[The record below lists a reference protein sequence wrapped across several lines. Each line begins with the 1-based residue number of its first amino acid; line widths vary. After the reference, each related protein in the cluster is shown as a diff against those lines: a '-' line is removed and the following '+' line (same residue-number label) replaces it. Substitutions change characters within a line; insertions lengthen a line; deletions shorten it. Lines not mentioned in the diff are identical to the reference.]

1 MFFKVIILFSLML
14 VQFGNA
20 YCQEHNSSYQRII
33 QKNKIGKTYVDRSKT
48 DTVWRTYLG
57 VLFDTIDNSN
67 YHVISEFAK
76 IRAASTWH
84 GQSNVFLLNKQGEI
98 IWTILIGMP
107 DELPI
112 KLKANSFYFKEGDRL
127 VNARYGLVS
136 KQLFCVHTARCYE
149 VIRND

>member
-1 MFFKVIILFSLML
+1 ML

-48 DTVWRTYLG
+48 DTVWRIYLG
-57 VLFDTIDNSN
+57 VLFDTTDNSN

-76 IRAASTWH
+76 IRAGSTWH

-112 KLKANSFYFKEGDRL
+112 KLEANSFYFKEGDK
-127 VNARYGLVS
+127 VINSRYGLVE
-136 KQLFCVHTARCYE
+136 QLFCVLPNRCYE
-149 VIRND
+149 VVRNH

>member
-1 MFFKVIILFSLML
+1 ML
-14 VQFGNA
+14 LQFGNA
-20 YCQEHNSSYQRII
+20 FCQEHDSAYRTII
-33 QKNKIGKTYVDRSKT
+33 QKNKIGKTYVYRSKT

-57 VLFDTIDNSN
+57 VLIDTTDNST

-112 KLKANSFYFKEGDRL
+112 KLMANSFYFKDEDK
-127 VNARYGLVS
+127 VINSRYGLVGNL
-136 KQLFCVHTARCYE
+136 LFCVLPNRCYE
-149 VIRND
+149 VVCND

>member
-1 MFFKVIILFSLML
+1 MSFKFIILFSLML
-14 VQFGNA
+14 GQFGNA
-20 YCQEHNSSYQRII
+20 SCQEHNSSYLRII
-33 QKNKIGKTYVDRSKT
+33 QKNKIGKTYVYRSKT

-57 VLFDTIDNSN
+57 VLIDTTDNST

-76 IRAASTWH
+76 IKAASTWH

-112 KLKANSFYFKEGDRL
+112 KLMANSFYFKDEDK
-127 VNARYGLVS
+127 VINSRYGLVGN
-136 KQLFCVHTARCYE
+136 LYCVLPNRCYE
-149 VIRND
+149 VVRNE